1 MIDFSHFTYFFPQAE
16 RPAVDDLTLQVG
28 AGEFVLLTG
37 PSGAGKSTLLRALGG
52 LVPHFSGGRV
62 AGRVRVAG
70 RDPVS
75 AGPAALSRSVG
86 YVFQDP
92 EAQAVLDR
100 VEAEVAFSLE
110 NAAVPPDEMRERVQ
124 EALAWVDL
132 LPLRDR
138 RLATL
143 SGGQRQRAAIATA
156 LALRPQILALDE
168 PTSQLDPEGA
178 REVLETLARLNEER
192 GLTILLAEH
201 RLERV
206 LPYAGRVIALEAGRV
221 VADGPVPRVLE
232 ELPRLPPLA
241 ALGRA
246 LGWRPLPRTVAE
258 ARPFLAQNGRPAPES
273 GRWLRPRTAQAGDN
287 GGRNGASGVTGAR
300 EEGAPLLEA
309 RDVRFAYD
317 GRPALRGADIT
328 VRPGEVVALL
338 GRNGSG
344 KTTLLKCMVGLLQ
357 PETGDVAVAG
367 RSIRNRDVADICRD
381 VAYLPQ
387 SPGDL
392 LYAQSVREE
401 LASTLANHGVDGG
414 SERIDALLAKLGL
427 AHAAEAYPR
436 DLSVGQRQ
444 RVALGAVT
452 VTQPPLVLLD
462 EPTRGLDYETKEAL
476 VALWLAWRQAGMG
489 LILATHDVELA
500 AQVADRA
507 LVLHR
512 GEVVAEGSP
521 AGVFAACPAFAPQV
535 ARLFP
540 GRGWLTVEDAV
551 EGLRSTDDGQRAA
564 LATDV
569 QMAEEAAG

>member
-1 MIDFSHFTYFFPQAE
+1 MIAFDRFTYHFPQAE
-16 RPAVDDLTLQVG
+16 RPAVRDVSLAID

-62 AGRVRVAG
+62 GGRVRVAG
-70 RDPVS
+70 RDPVRE
-75 AGPAALSRSVG
+75 GPAAVNQVVG

-100 VEAEVAFSLE
+100 VEAEIAFSLE
-110 NAAVPPDEMRERVQ
+110 NAAVPPDEMRERVE
-124 EALAWVDL
+124 EALRWVDL
-132 LPLRDR
+132 WPLRDR

-178 REVLETLARLNEER
+178 REVLETLARLNEAL
-192 GLTILLAEH
+192 GLTIVLAEH
-201 RLERV
+201 RLERI
-206 LPYAGRVIALEAGRV
+206 LPYAGRVIAMDDGHV
-221 VADGPVPRVLE
+221 IADGPLPDVLE
-232 ELPRLPPLA
+232 DLPRLPPLS

-258 ARPFLAQNGRPAPES
+258 ARRFVTPETLPRPQKRGWLQSKRAQGRRNG
-273 GRWLRPRTAQAGDN
+273 
-287 GGRNGASGVTGAR
+287 GGRNGWARASGVPRTTSS
-300 EEGAPLLEA
+300 LLAA
-309 RDVRFAYD
+309 RDLHFAYD
-317 GRPALRGADIT
+317 GRPALRGVDVT
-328 VRPGEVVALL
+328 VQSGEVVALL

-344 KTTLLKCMVGLLQ
+344 KTTLLKLLVGLLR
-357 PETGDVAVAG
+357 PEIGDVKIAD
-367 RSIRNRDVADICRD
+367 RSIRDRDVADICRD

-401 LASTLANHGVDGG
+401 LAITLANHGLEGEA
-414 SERIDALLAKLGL
+414 ERIDALLDKLGL
-427 AHAAEAYPR
+427 AHAAAAYPR

-452 VTQPPLVLLD
+452 VTRPPLALFD
-462 EPTRGLDYETKEAL
+462 EPTRGLDYGTKEGL
-476 VALWLAWRQAGMG
+476 VALWREWRAGGMG
-489 LILATHDVELA
+489 VLLATHDVELA
-500 AQVADRA
+500 AQAADRVII
-507 LVLHR
+507 LEQ
-512 GEVVAEGSP
+512 GEVVAEGP
-521 AGVFAACPAFAPQV
+521 AASVFASFPAFAPQM

-540 GRGWLTVEDAV
+540 GCGWLTVEEAL
-551 EGLRSTDDGQRAA
+551 EGLRSPERERPVSLAEVRMVDG
-564 LATDV
+564 T
-569 QMAEEAAG
+569 